1 MPDLMTHLL
10 APYTMGRLALKSRQ
24 RLALLC
30 AGAVLPD
37 LLSRVP
43 AIVLGQTQVAWV
55 FSAFHTPVGV
65 LVFCLGAVFA
75 FPREMRRL
83 ALGWLLAGSGVHFL
97 LDLLQKTV
105 LAGNYYWF
113 FPFSF
118 KQFQVELFW
127 PDQSVYAIPALLAL
141 AVIVETVVIRR
152 RKKTR

>member
-10 APYTMGRLALKSRQ
+10 APYTVGRLALKSRQ

-83 ALGWLLAGSGVHFL
+83 ALGWLLAGAGSIFCWTCSRKRSWPATTTGFSPFPSNSSRWSCSGRTSRF
-97 LDLLQKTV
+97 TP
-105 LAGNYYWF
+105 
-113 FPFSF
+113 FPHS
-118 KQFQVELFW
+118 W
-127 PDQSVYAIPALLAL
+127 PWP
-141 AVIVETVVIRR
+141 
-152 RKKTR
+152 